1 MKPITDD
8 VVHSLLQGI
17 AEREKKR
24 PRKGGTQTTPAK
36 IIRFTGK
43 AVTDGKITLETDGG
57 RRTISGLFCYVSRLS
72 S

>member
-24 PRKGGTQTTPAK
+24 PRKKVTQMTPAK

-43 AVTDGKITLETDGG
+43 TVTDGTFHLETEKG
-57 RRTISGLFCYVSRLS
+57 RRTISGLFCYVSRLT
-72 S
+72 